1 MTHTRAVHRAAR
13 AVRTPALV
21 HAVPY
26 DYPGKGYA
34 VALCGAPVH
43 DRRKQPG
50 RIVTCQACLTEE
62 RRLASL
68 DLGQPKEEPIMPDP
82 AQPSAHPSDDEDP
95 IPLDATFDA
104 HLPNTEQTL
113 DEMFGAD
120 AGGPLSFAELPV
132 LMSEQVRELTILP
145 GIPGHQHAVDAEG
158 HLSCGCQWPAGGPF
172 TSVADLAQRAAARA
186 GLTAPVVVT
195 LPSTTLESER
205 QVFEFR
211 AGQEGLTPVL
221 FPVLAKGVTTISVEA
236 LEAPGRRVAEILEAL
251 EPVLTPPSAVAGI
264 TALVER
270 ANQHTT
276 TDAATFAAA
285 NELYE
290 LICQNEKGLEASL
303 DHVVGFFYRPWKMM
317 TGLRAR
323 LAKPLAEA
331 KARLSRDAGEWKRL
345 DDQRVERE
353 RRAAE
358 AAAAAEERARLEL
371 AARQEQE
378 RAAAAEQAGRVD
390 EANQADQNA
399 EELKTAAAEVV
410 PPTLPVANFS
420 PAAHRPAGPSGGG
433 TRSKDSWECVV
444 TDELAIYKA
453 IAAGTVSK
461 AAAPL
466 DLAYLKRRANDD
478 KDDLKNLIPGCEA
491 RKVGG
496 LASKGKR

>member
-1 MTHTRAVHRAAR
+1 MTHLRAVHRAAR
-13 AVRTPALV
+13 ATHTKPPLV
-21 HAVPY
+21 HAIPY
-26 DYPGKGYA
+26 DEPGRRYA
-34 VALCGAPVH
+34 RAVCGAPVA
-43 DRRKQPG
+43 DRRDHVG
-50 RIVTCQACLTEE
+50 RPVTCPDCLTEE
-62 RRLASL
+62 RRYSLL
-68 DLGQPKEEPIMPDP
+68 DLGQSAPSKEPIMPDP
-82 AQPSAHPSDDEDP
+82 SLPSAHPTDDEDP
-95 IPLDATFDA
+95 IPLDAKFEA
-104 HLPNTEQTL
+104 ALPNTDQTL

-120 AGGPLSFAELPV
+120 AGGPQSFAALPV
-132 LMSEQVRELTILP
+132 LVSEQLENMTLLP
-145 GIPGHQHAVDAEG
+145 GIPGHRHAVDAAG
-158 HLSCGCQWPAGGPF
+158 DLTCGCAWPAGARL
-172 TSVADLAQRAAARA
+172 TSVAELARRASA
-186 GLTAPVVVT
+186 GELVEIPRREMSVR
-195 LPSTTLESER
+195 LE
-205 QVFEFR
+205 F
-211 AGQEGLTPVL
+211 ATVL
-221 FPVLAKGVTTISVEA
+221 FPVLPAGVTSLSVQA
-236 LEAPGRRVAEILEAL
+236 LEDPGRRVAEILEAL
-251 EPVLTPPSAVAGI
+251 EPVLTPPEAVAGVVQ
-264 TALVER
+264 LVER

-276 TDAATFAAA
+276 TDAASFTAA

-303 DHVVGFFYRPWKMM
+303 DHIVAFFYRPWKTM

-331 KARLSRDAGEWKRL
+331 KARLSREAGEWKRI

-371 AARQEQE
+371 AARQESE
-378 RAAAAEQAGRVD
+378 RAAAAEQAGRVE

-410 PPTLPVANFS
+410 PPSLPVANFS

-433 TRSKDSWECVV
+433 TRSKDSWECVI